1 MMEIEQPL
9 QSVEG
14 EIKSPGVQAGAEKL
28 KLSNNIKQYTNGN
41 KENLHPKRIFQDL
54 LEAEQRILG
63 LILWEPDRITQASN
77 VLTTSSF
84 RYEKHRL
91 IFCAMLDMAKLKI
104 PIDVYTL
111 WCFLE
116 ERGQLDSVGRA
127 RYLTYLC
134 AITSKGVELL

>member
-1 MMEIEQPL
+1 METEKAVK
-9 QSVEG
+9 SVDC
-14 EIKSPGVQAGAEKL
+14 EIKSPGVQAGAEKT
-28 KLSNNIKQYTNGN
+28 KSKNRTYSNYNRGKKNYLSFQNI
-41 KENLHPKRIFQDL
+41 E
-54 LEAEQRILG
+54 EAEQKTLG

-91 IFCAMLDMAKLKI
+91 IFCAMLDMAKQNN

-127 RYLTYLC
+127 SYLTYLC